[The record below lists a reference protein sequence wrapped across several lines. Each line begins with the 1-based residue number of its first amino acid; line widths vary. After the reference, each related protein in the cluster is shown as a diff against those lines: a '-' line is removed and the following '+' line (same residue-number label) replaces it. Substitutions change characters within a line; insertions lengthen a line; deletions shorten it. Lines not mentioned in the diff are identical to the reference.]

1 MYEREVSDM
10 TIKAIIETAI
20 YVADLDE
27 TETFYRT
34 ILGLSVIAK
43 EGGRHVFFQ
52 VGGSSVLLAFL
63 ADATLKGDQPTPHGA
78 KGPGHFALGIEV
90 DALPSAHTVYFE
102 NIYTENQDY
111 RTQRVLRKADPFT
124 VEQLLDIDARI
135 FHLGP
140 LLADDIPLE
149 LIKSLSERGI
159 VSLDVQGYLRKVLDK
174 EVVAID
180 WDVKKEA
187 LRYVDILKAS
197 RSEMEVLTGHTDVRK
212 GAKML
217 AEWGVKDV
225 VITLGSMGSVI
236 YKNGIFYDIPAF
248 SPEGSLVDATG
259 CGDTYMAG
267 YLYQQLKGAGLQDA
281 GEFAAA
287 MATLKIESSGP
298 FTGTEEDVM
307 ALLSS
312 CKKKTFSVA

>member
-1 MYEREVSDM
+1 MYDICCVGHITSDKVVTTRTVVHMAGGTSIYFSNAIHNMDLSYILVTALGRPEMGIVSD
-10 TIKAIIETAI
+10 
-20 YVADLDE
+20 L
-27 TETFYRT
+27 R
-34 ILGLSVIAK
+34 AK
-43 EGGRHVFFQ
+43 
-52 VGGSSVLLAFL
+52 
-63 ADATLKGDQPTPHGA
+63 
-78 KGPGHFALGIEV
+78 GIEV
-90 DALPSAHTVYFE
+90 EVLPSAHTVYFE

-111 RTQRVLRKADPFT
+111 RTQRVQQKADPFT

-180 WDVKKEA
+180 WHAKKEA

-197 RSEMEVLTGHTDVRK
+197 RSEMEVLTGHEDVRR
-212 GAKML
+212 GAEAL
-217 AEWGVKDV
+217 SDWGVKDV

-236 YKNGIFYDIPAF
+236 YKDGIFYDIPAF
-248 SPEGSLVDATG
+248 SPDGSVVDSTG

-267 YLYQQLKGAGLQDA
+267 YLYQRLKGAGSQDA

-298 FTGTEEDVM
+298 FTGTEEDIL
-307 ALLSS
+307 ALLNS
-312 CKKKTFSVA
+312 CKKKTFSLA